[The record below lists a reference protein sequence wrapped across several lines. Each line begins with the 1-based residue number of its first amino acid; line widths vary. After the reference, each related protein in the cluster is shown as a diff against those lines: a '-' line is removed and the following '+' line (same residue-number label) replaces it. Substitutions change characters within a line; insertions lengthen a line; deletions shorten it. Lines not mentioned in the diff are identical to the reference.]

1 MADVNP
7 FDVDLDRVVAG
18 SHNGRPWRET
28 PLLDS
33 EGRSQ
38 MKRGY
43 DESSVALASRHYP
56 HKTSEVPPA
65 RFVIKGSTFEP
76 LVVTF

>member
-1 MADVNP
+1 
-7 FDVDLDRVVAG
+7 
-18 SHNGRPWRET
+18 
-28 PLLDS
+28 
-33 EGRSQ
+33 

-43 DESSVALASRHYP
+43 DESSIALASRYYP